1 MTTFEKMLENDR
13 KNAFIERKE
22 TSLNTSEEEILEL
35 KKYIF
40 SEECDADIRRLMDG
54 DFFFDIPVAIY
65 LRKGHSN
72 KRRRVYRFLPKE
84 KMLMQYIAYV
94 MHDYDEEL
102 YSSSLYSFRIGR
114 HISEIFS
121 TISKLKCNET
131 DWVLKGDIKGYG
143 DHVDPVILCEQLRAL
158 YEKDDPQILYFF
170 ERLLLRGEFIEK
182 GKMVHEPTGAL
193 SGCALTNFFENI
205 YLLDMDEMILSRAT
219 YYCRFADDI
228 AIFMKSEDEL
238 KELYADIQAL
248 FDKRGLT
255 FNMKKTEIVPPGGNF
270 ELLGF
275 NVSGSD
281 FDIADSSQD
290 KIKWKL
296 RHFAKKLVKMQRR
309 GWITK
314 EEAEQRMI
322 DRINEYFFIHKNSE
336 HELNWVAWAF
346 RVINGADS
354 LRDLDECAQS
364 CIRYAGSG
372 GKTTDAKYRIR
383 YKDMKKKGYRTLVHA
398 YYHREE
404 LRKL

>member
-1 MTTFEKMLENDR
+1 M
-13 KNAFIERKE
+13 
-22 TSLNTSEEEILEL
+22 
-35 KKYIF
+35 
-40 SEECDADIRRLMDG
+40 
-54 DFFFDIPVAIY
+54 
-65 LRKGHSN
+65 
-72 KRRRVYRFLPKE
+72 
-84 KMLMQYIAYV
+84 
-94 MHDYDEEL
+94 
-102 YSSSLYSFRIGR
+102 
-114 HISEIFS
+114 
-121 TISKLKCNET
+121 
-131 DWVLKGDIKGYG
+131 
-143 DHVDPVILCEQLRAL
+143 DPVILCEQLRAL

-182 GKMVHEPTGAL
+182 GKTVHEPTGAL

-255 FNMKKTEIVPPGGNF
+255 FNMKKTEIVPPGGSF

-281 FDIADSSQD
+281 FDIADSSQE

-322 DRINEYFFIHKNSE
+322 DRINEYFFINKNSE

-346 RVINGADS
+346 RVINGVDS

-404 LRKL
+404 LRKLL